1 MRVVPALAV
10 AAAAAL
16 LLPGVRAQPA
26 PPAVPAPPPRVSGS
40 AAERVPEPM
49 PEPAPQRV
57 EVTGGRPSDVDERR
71 ESTASKIVIGRD
83 EIERFGDR
91 SVGDVLKRLPGVTIQ
106 GAPGRGG
113 TPRMRG
119 LGGGYTQILLDGQ
132 RLPRGFSLDELSPE
146 QIERI
151 EVIRAPTAETGARA
165 IGGTINIVLR
175 EGRRRRTNDLRLA
188 AGVEN
193 GRLQPSAN
201 WSYDDSAG
209 DLTYNVFASAFRNDR
224 RSESATTT
232 VDAPLAGGDPLRV
245 QQESATGDSTNQGL
259 RGGARLQ
266 WKLGDGESL
275 SLQPFAIRS
284 SSSFARRTEL
294 EQTVGVDEPP
304 YASSATEGDGRFG
317 LARLNGQWRK
327 LLAGGTR
334 LEATANAS
342 GWTSDNASRR
352 QEFDAGGAL
361 LRTVDDRSSVRERRA
376 SLVGKGTR
384 PLGEVHSVVA
394 GLELEGLRR
403 DEDRTTLQD
412 GVELLP
418 EFGDTLQARST
429 RAALFVQDEWSA
441 GPRWAFSAGLRWEG
455 IETVGENDADGEARN
470 LSSVWS
476 PLVHVVFKPDPARRD
491 QWRLALTR
499 SYRSP
504 TLQNLIARP
513 ALSPRFP
520 VPGPNEPTSPDRAG
534 NPDLQPELA
543 TGVDLA
549 FERYL
554 EGGGVLSANV
564 FVRRIRDLIRSE
576 TTLEA
581 VGWSD
586 VPRWVSRPR
595 NVGDA
600 TTGGLELEAK
610 FRLSDVWKEAPPVDV
625 RANASVFRSSV
636 DGVPGPDN
644 RLDEQPDAT
653 VNLGA
658 DWRLR
663 GLPLTIGGNLNWT
676 PGYRTTLSATERLE
690 VSTRRVFDA
699 YALWRVSPSLQWRL
713 SASNL
718 APRDSE
724 AVRSVD
730 TDLLRETA
738 TTLAPSYVNWSLRL
752 ELKL

>member
-1 MRVVPALAV
+1 MPGTVRLATLAALAALV
-10 AAAAAL
+10 PTLTAAQAA
-16 LLPGVRAQPA
+16 PA
-26 PPAVPAPPPRVSGS
+26 AEAAPPPAPS
-40 AAERVPEPM
+40 APAA
-49 PEPAPQRV
+49 EPAPQRV
-57 EVTGGRPSDVDERR
+57 EVTGGRARDVDERR

-83 EIERFGDR
+83 ELERFGD
-91 SVGDVLKRLPGVTIQ
+91 STVGEVLKRLPGVTIQ
-106 GAPGRGG
+106 GTPGRGG
-113 TPRMRG
+113 APRMRG

-165 IGGTINIVLR
+165 IAGTINIVLR
-175 EGRRRRTNDLRLA
+175 EGLRRRANDLRLT

-209 DLTYNVFASAFRNDR
+209 DLTYNVFASAFRKDR
-224 RSESATTT
+224 ESENTTTT
-232 VDAPLAGGDPLRV
+232 VDAPLAGGEPLRV
-245 QQESATGDSTNQGL
+245 QQESARADNTNQGL

-266 WKLGDGESL
+266 WRLAEGESL
-275 SLQPFAIRS
+275 TLQPFAVRS
-284 SSSFARRTEL
+284 SSSFTRRTTL
-294 EQTVGVDEPP
+294 EQTLGADAPP
-304 YASSATEGDGRFG
+304 YATSATEGDGTFG

-342 GWTSDNASRR
+342 GLRSDNASRR
-352 QEFDAGGAL
+352 DEFGADGAL
-361 LRTVDDRSSVRERRA
+361 LRTIDDRSSVRERRA
-376 SLVGKGTR
+376 SLAGKGTR
-384 PLGEVHSVVA
+384 PVGDVHALVA
-394 GLELEGLRR
+394 GAELEGVRR

-429 RAALFVQDEWSA
+429 RAALYVQDEWSA
-441 GPRWAFSAGLRWEG
+441 GRQWAFSAGLRWEG
-455 IETVGENDADGEARN
+455 IETTGGNDASAAEARN
-470 LSSVWS
+470 TSSVWS
-476 PLVHVVFKPDPARRD
+476 PLAHVVWKPDPARRD

-504 TLQNLIARP
+504 SLQDLIARP
-513 ALSPRFP
+513 TLNPRFP

-534 NPDLQPELA
+534 NPDLRPELA

-554 EGGGVLSANV
+554 EGGGLLSANV

-576 TTLEA
+576 TTLET
-581 VGWSD
+581 VSWSD

-610 FRLSDVWKEAPPVDV
+610 FRLSDVVAQAPPVDL

-636 DGVPGPDN
+636 DGVPGPDD
-644 RLDEQPDAT
+644 RLDRQPHGTA
-653 VNLGA
+653 NLGA

-663 GLPLTIGGNLNWT
+663 RLPLTVGGNLNWT
-676 PGYRTTLSATERLE
+676 PGYRTTLSTTERVE
-690 VSTRRVFDA
+690 VSTRTVFDA
-699 YALWRVSPSLQWRL
+699 YALWRVSPSVQWRL

-738 TTLAPSYVNWSLRL
+738 TTLAPSYVNWQLRL